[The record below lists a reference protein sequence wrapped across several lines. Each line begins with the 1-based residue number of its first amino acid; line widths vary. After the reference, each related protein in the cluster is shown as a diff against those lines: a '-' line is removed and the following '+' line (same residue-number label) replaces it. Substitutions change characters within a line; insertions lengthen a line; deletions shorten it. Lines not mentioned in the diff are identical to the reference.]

1 MIAGAMLLFSAF
13 LGASSTLLLAIPEN
27 PVHAIANQTAV
38 LPVSLRFSTPPGEF
52 FHLKWDFLSGHRP
65 VLAYVLT
72 KCSGG
77 ALEWWQRSC
86 QRSVRVAEEYQQQ
99 ANVSLQSGSLV
110 IQCVQPA
117 DAGTY
122 RITVRGLDV
131 FVTAEVNLT
140 VTGAAPT
147 NSGGMNG
154 ARFSLV
160 PNTVRLGLA
169 GLVLCVLGLIV
180 GELFPTRSGTTLAL
194 EGHPSIDRRTL
205 DQVYKGPAFTTG
217 AGVFSSQSGTYISGT
232 RFSKGLSSHH
242 APNALSPLDALA
254 PTVGAEPF

>member
-1 MIAGAMLLFSAF
+1 MIAGAMLLFFAF
-13 LGASSTLLLAIPEN
+13 MGASSTLLLAILEN

-38 LPVSLRFSTPPGEF
+38 LPISLRFSIPLGEF

-65 VLAYVLT
+65 ILAYVLT
-72 KCSGG
+72 KCSGS
-77 ALEWWQRSC
+77 APEWGRRSC
-86 QRSVRVAEEYQQQ
+86 QRSVKVAEEYQQQ

-110 IQCVQPA
+110 IQRVQPA

-147 NSGGMNG
+147 NTGRVNR

-160 PNTVRLGLA
+160 PNTIRLGLA
-169 GLVLCVLGLIV
+169 VLVLCVLGLIV
-180 GELFPTRSGTTLAL
+180 GEAVYKPAGCSPHHL
-194 EGHPSIDRRTL
+194 EGSQEPRDKLETL
-205 DQVYKGPAFTTG
+205 D
-217 AGVFSSQSGTYISGT
+217 
-232 RFSKGLSSHH
+232 
-242 APNALSPLDALA
+242 
-254 PTVGAEPF
+254 

>member
-1 MIAGAMLLFSAF
+1 MIAGAAVFLFSAF

-27 PVHAIANQTAV
+27 PVHAITNQTAV

-77 ALEWWQRSC
+77 APEWWQRSC
-86 QRSVRVAEEYQQQ
+86 QRSVKVAEEYQQQ

-110 IQCVQPA
+110 IQRVQPA

-122 RITVRGLDV
+122 QITVRGLDV

-140 VTGAAPT
+140 VTEAAAPT
-147 NSGGMNG
+147 NSGRVNG

-180 GELFPTRSGTTLAL
+180 GEAVYKPAGCSPHHL
-194 EGHPSIDRRTL
+194 EESQEPRDELETL
-205 DQVYKGPAFTTG
+205 D
-217 AGVFSSQSGTYISGT
+217 
-232 RFSKGLSSHH
+232 
-242 APNALSPLDALA
+242 
-254 PTVGAEPF
+254 